1 MHLNIAG
8 VPWLLSARS
17 ILVLCLNIYYVSRL
31 CSVVNIVRGCDYRS
45 DIHCM
50 QQRVM
55 CGYVLEQVHN
65 HTLSAAEDNAWLA
78 N

>member
-1 MHLNIAG
+1 MVVICKINFG
-8 VPWLLSARS
+8 FVPEYAT
-17 ILVLCLNIYYVSRL
+17 VSRL
-31 CSVVNIVRGCDYRS
+31 CSVVNNVRGCDYRS

-50 QQRVM
+50 QHRVM